1 MDTESRQR
9 AARERASEP
18 EREREREIDDGG
30 EIKEEKRAEEEEEE
44 EMRAMDGG
52 RGTDDYLAA
61 GSYKTSL
68 VLILEY

>member
-1 MDTESRQR
+1 MME
-9 AARERASEP
+9 
-18 EREREREIDDGG
+18 G
-30 EIKEEKRAEEEEEE
+30 KEAEKRAEEEEE